1 MGAMSPDPGRDSAAD
16 RALRALVWDGA
27 WANIVTFLTSGVL
40 LVGFALALGAGPM
53 TIGLLGAI
61 PFLAQ
66 LAQLP
71 AIALIE
77 RVRRR
82 RRIAVAANTGARV
95 LVLAMATIP
104 FVDNPAVGRGLLLA
118 GIGVMAVLGAV
129 AVCAWNSWM
138 HDLLPKEKLG
148 RFFAP
153 RLFWAGAFAL
163 VAAPAG
169 GFLVDHWPLAPRLT
183 AYSALFVVAALAGF
197 VSSFWLSRVPD
208 VPLPAPFGRRRPL
221 LAPLWAPLTNRTFR
235 PLLLFSAV
243 WNFAC
248 NVSAPFFAVYFIQQL
263 GLSLGVVVILWAIS
277 QLAYMLTL
285 RMWGRLSDRLSPR
298 AILSVGVPVYLGA
311 VLALPF
317 AALPVPHPL
326 TVPVLA
332 VIHLVMGAATA
343 GIGLAS
349 ANIGLA
355 MAPQRHATEYLA
367 SVSLVASLAAGVAP
381 ILGGAFASAF
391 ASQEIS
397 LVLHWGA
404 AAGGAQMI
412 ALRFRHWEFL
422 FALTFVIGLYA
433 VYVLSLIRDGRVISE
448 TEVIEHVL
456 GEMQRTMRS
465 LSSVS
470 GLRVATSFPFG
481 WLTGDGSRDRPR

>member
-1 MGAMSPDPGRDSAAD
+1 MAPDIGRDVAAD

-27 WANIVTFLTSGVL
+27 WANIVTFLTGGVL
-40 LVGFALALGAGPM
+40 LVGFALALGAGPVM
-53 TIGLLGAI
+53 IGLLGAI
-61 PFLAQ
+61 PFFAQ

-71 AIALIE
+71 AIRLID
-77 RVRRR
+77 RIRRR
-82 RRIAVAANTGARV
+82 RRIAVTANTGARA

-104 FVDNPAVGRGLLLA
+104 FVGNPALGRSLLLA
-118 GIGVMAVLGAV
+118 GIGAMAVLGAV

-169 GFLVDHWPLAPRLT
+169 GFLVDHWPFGERLT

-197 VSSFWLSRVPD
+197 VSSYWLSRVPD
-208 VPLPAPFGRRRPL
+208 VPLPVYAGRRRPL
-221 LAPLWAPLTNRTFR
+221 LASLRAPFSNRMFR
-235 PLLLFSAV
+235 PLLHFSGV

-248 NVSAPFFAVYFIQQL
+248 NLSAPFFAVYFIQQL
-263 GLSLGVVVILWAIS
+263 GLSLGLVVVLWTIS

-298 AILSVGVPVYLGA
+298 AVLAVGVPVYLGA

-317 AALPVPHPL
+317 AALPAPHPL

-355 MAPQRHATEYLA
+355 MAPERHATEYLA
-367 SVSLVASLAAGVAP
+367 SVSLVASLAAGLAP
-381 ILGGAFASAF
+381 VVGGTLASVFAH
-391 ASQEIS
+391 QEIS

-404 AAGGAQMI
+404 VTGGAEMI

-433 VYVLSLIRDGRVISE
+433 VYVLSLIREGRHISE
-448 TEVIEHVL
+448 REVIDHLVSEA
-456 GEMQRTMRS
+456 QRTMRS

-481 WLTGDGSRDRPR
+481 WLSDSRSRDGPR

>member
-1 MGAMSPDPGRDSAAD
+1 MAPDFGRDSTAD

-53 TIGLLGAI
+53 MIGLLGAI
-61 PFLAQ
+61 PFFAQ

-71 AIALIE
+71 AIPLIE
-77 RVRRR
+77 RIRRR
-82 RRIAVAANTGARV
+82 RGIAVMANTGARV
-95 LVLAMATIP
+95 LVLAMAAIP
-104 FVDNPAVGRGLLLA
+104 FVDDQALGRGLLLA
-118 GIGVMAVLGAV
+118 GIGAMAVLGAI

-169 GFLVDHWPLAPRLT
+169 GFLVDQWPFAPRLS
-183 AYSALFVVAALAGF
+183 AYSALFVAAAVAGF
-197 VSSFWLSRVPD
+197 VSSYWLSRVPD
-208 VPLPAPFGRRRPL
+208 VPLPVPVGPRRPFL
-221 LAPLWAPLTNRTFR
+221 GSLRAPLANRSFR

-248 NVSAPFFAVYFIQQL
+248 NLSAPFFAVYFIQQL
-263 GLSLGVVVILWAIS
+263 GLSLGMVVILWAIS

-298 AILSVGVPVYLGA
+298 AILAVGVPVYLGA

-317 AALPVPHPL
+317 AALPAPHPL

-349 ANIGLA
+349 SNIGLA
-355 MAPQRHATEYLA
+355 MAPQRHATPYLA
-367 SVSLVASLAAGVAP
+367 SISLVASLAAGSAP
-381 ILGGAFASAF
+381 IVGGALASAF
-391 ASQEIS
+391 ANQEIS

-404 AAGGAQMI
+404 VAGGGAMT

-422 FALTFVIGLYA
+422 FALTFVLGLYA
-433 VYVLSLIRDGRVISE
+433 VYVLSLIREGRNVGES
-448 TEVIEHVL
+448 EVIEHLL
-456 GEMQRTMRS
+456 GEAQRTMRS

-470 GLRVATSFPFG
+470 GLRVATSLPFG
-481 WLTGDGSRDRPR
+481 WLRDERSRDGPR

>member
-1 MGAMSPDPGRDSAAD
+1 MAPDISPDVAAD

-27 WANIVTFLTSGVL
+27 WANIVTFLTGGVL
-40 LVGFALALGAGPM
+40 LVGFALALGAGPVM
-53 TIGLLGAI
+53 IGFLGAI
-61 PFLAQ
+61 PFFAQ

-71 AIALIE
+71 AIPLIE
-77 RVRRR
+77 RIRRR
-82 RRIAVAANTGARV
+82 RRIAVTANTGARV
-95 LVLAMATIP
+95 LVLAMAAIP
-104 FVDNPAVGRGLLLA
+104 FVDNHALGRDLLLA
-118 GIGVMAVLGAV
+118 GIGAMAVLGAV

-169 GFLVDHWPLAPRLT
+169 GFLVDHWRFGSRLT

-197 VSSFWLSRVPD
+197 VSSYWLSRVPD
-208 VPLPAPFGRRRPL
+208 VPLPVSFRRRRPL
-221 LAPLWAPLTNRTFR
+221 LASLWAPLTNRMFR
-235 PLLLFSAV
+235 PLLLFSGV

-248 NVSAPFFAVYFIQQL
+248 NLSAPFFAVYFIQQL
-263 GLSLGVVVILWAIS
+263 GLSLGLVVVLWAVS

-298 AILSVGVPVYLGA
+298 AILAVGVPVYLGA

-332 VIHLVMGAATA
+332 LIHLVMGAATA

-355 MAPQRHATEYLA
+355 MAPERHATEYLA
-367 SVSLVASLAAGVAP
+367 SVSLVASLAAGIAP
-381 ILGGAFASAF
+381 VLGGALASVLAN
-391 ASQEIS
+391 QEIS

-404 AAGGAQMI
+404 ITRGAEMI
-412 ALRFRHWEFL
+412 AFRFRHWEFL
-422 FALTFVIGLYA
+422 FALTFVIGPYA
-433 VYVLSLIRDGRVISE
+433 VYVLSLIREGRDITE
-448 TEVIEHVL
+448 DEVIDHL
-456 GEMQRTMRS
+456 IGEAQRTMRS

-470 GLRVATSFPFG
+470 GLRVVTLFPFG
-481 WLTGDGSRDRPR
+481 WLTDDRSRDGSR